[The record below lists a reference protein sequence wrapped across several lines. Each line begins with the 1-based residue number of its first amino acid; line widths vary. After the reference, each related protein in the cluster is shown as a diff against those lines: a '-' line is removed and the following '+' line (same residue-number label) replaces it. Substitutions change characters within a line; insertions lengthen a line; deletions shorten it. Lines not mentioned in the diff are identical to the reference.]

1 MKSEQKTGKWQKSQN
16 RQAYLMRLWRE
27 DEEAPW
33 RIMLQTI
40 KDGER
45 KNFPTFESF
54 VVHLEQL
61 LENQK

>member
-1 MKSEQKTGKWQKSQN
+1 
-16 RQAYLMRLWRE
+16 MRLWRE